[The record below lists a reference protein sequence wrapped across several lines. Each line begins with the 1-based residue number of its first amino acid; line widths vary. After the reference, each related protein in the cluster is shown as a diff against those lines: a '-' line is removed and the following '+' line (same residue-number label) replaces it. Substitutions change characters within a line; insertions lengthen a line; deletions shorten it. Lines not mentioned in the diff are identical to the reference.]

1 MVFLFF
7 PLLGV
12 LIGLAAAR
20 AKGLGTASGVIGGLL
35 LGPLAFLMF
44 LCSSNK
50 KRCLYCE
57 EWIEKNARICPF
69 CTKSQ
74 QKQSAPAPKTPK
86 FDVQE
91 KVIVTKT
98 GDVHV
103 VEVPVEIA
111 ETENKVTPAKNQTQ
125 RRLFII
131 PGRKRDGNGNVIIY
145 CPCCNQKFSIAPED
159 AVDPSNVSEKF
170 TCPEC
175 QTMFAVKLYNE
186 EC

>member
-74 QKQSAPAPKTPK
+74 QKQSAPMPKPPK

-111 ETENKVTPAKNQTQ
+111 EKENKIPQEKNQTQ

-170 TCPEC
+170 TCTEC
-175 QTMFAVKLYNE
+175 QTMFVVKLYNE
-186 EC
+186 EF

>member
-20 AKGLGTASGVIGGLL
+20 AKGLGTASGIIGGLL
-35 LGPLAFLMF
+35 LGPLAILMF

-69 CTKSQ
+69 CTRSQ
-74 QKQSAPAPKTPK
+74 QKQSTSAPETKK
-86 FDVQE
+86 FDVEE
-91 KVIVTKT
+91 KVIVTPF
-98 GDVHV
+98 GDAHV
-103 VEVPVEIA
+103 VEVPVEITEA
-111 ETENKVTPAKNQTQ
+111 ENQVQSVKNQTQ
-125 RRLFII
+125 PRLFII
-131 PGRKRDGNGNVIIY
+131 PGKRRDGRGNLIIY
-145 CPCCNQKFSIAPED
+145 CPCCNQKFSIAPEYI
-159 AVDPSNVSEKF
+159 VNPSNVSEKF

-175 QTMFAVKLYNE
+175 QTMFVVKLYNKE
-186 EC
+186 F